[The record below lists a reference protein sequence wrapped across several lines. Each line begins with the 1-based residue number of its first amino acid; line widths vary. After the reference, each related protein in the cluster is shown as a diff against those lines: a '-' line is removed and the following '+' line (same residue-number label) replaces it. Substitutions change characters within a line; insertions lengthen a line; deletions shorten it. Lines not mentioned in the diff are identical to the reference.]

1 MIIKNKV
8 VDKVNIRHKLKAARN
23 SLNLTQENMEQLTG
37 IERSRYTKIE
47 NGNIQRISLADASAI
62 ARALNTTIEE
72 LFAEETQSDL
82 PRTGTC

>member
-1 MIIKNKV
+1 MI
-8 VDKVNIRHKLKAARN
+8 IRHKLKAARN

-72 LFAEETQSDL
+72 LFSEETQGEL